1 MRLERRKTVKSVGT
15 IFLIPKLL
23 SVTEKNIIIIQDSM
37 KWYLLTGEE
46 RKDKLTAPRE
56 NSKMVWSCNLLANY
70 VDIYNLLV

>member
-1 MRLERRKTVKSVGT
+1 
-15 IFLIPKLL
+15 
-23 SVTEKNIIIIQDSM
+23 M